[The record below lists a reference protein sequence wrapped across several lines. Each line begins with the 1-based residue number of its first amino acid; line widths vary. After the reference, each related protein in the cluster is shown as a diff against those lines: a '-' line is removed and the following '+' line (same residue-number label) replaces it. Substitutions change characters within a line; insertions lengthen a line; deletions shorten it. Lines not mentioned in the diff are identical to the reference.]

1 MQTIT
6 LLGSTGSIGIS
17 TLSVLADH
25 HDQYKIFALTCH
37 HRIEKLV
44 QQCLAY
50 KPRYAVVSDH
60 AAAESFKQLTRSIQL
75 DTELLVGPEALSFVA
90 SNEAVDIVMA
100 AIVGAAG
107 LDSTLAA
114 IRAGKKILL
123 ANKET
128 LVMAGDLVLTQLA
141 HSSAQLL
148 PVDSEHNGIFQCL
161 PEHFLAG
168 RLFPKK
174 NNEANNHTKTSVHKI
189 VLTAS
194 GGATRDLP
202 LEQLAEVSAELAC
215 THPNWSM
222 GKKIT
227 VDSATMMNKALEII
241 EAYYLFGLPAEKLE
255 VILHPQSIVHSMVY
269 YTDGSALAQL
279 GTPDMR
285 TPIASALAW
294 PDRISTQVT
303 TLDLTHLPALSFSE
317 LDQKR
322 YACLSLGYEAL
333 RIGGFAATVLNAAN
347 EVAVAAFLK
356 QQIGFTDI
364 YHLNEAMLKK
374 IPSGQAHSIGDIK
387 AVDQNTRERAQF
399 WIERERLKKRIF

>member
-1 MQTIT
+1 MKTIAI
-6 LLGSTGSIGIS
+6 LGSTGSIGIS

-25 HDQYKIFALTCH
+25 SDQYQIFALTGH
-37 HRIEKLV
+37 RRIETLV
-44 QQCLAY
+44 QQCLTY
-50 KPRYAVVSDH
+50 KPRYAVVADDIG
-60 AAAESFKQLTRSIQL
+60 AESFKQLTRSVQL
-75 DTELLVGPEALSFVA
+75 DTELLVGSEGLACVAAHPE
-90 SNEAVDIVMA
+90 VDIVMA

-114 IRAGKKILL
+114 IQAGKKVLL

-128 LVMAGDLVLTQLA
+128 LVMAGDLVLAQRA
-141 HSSAQLL
+141 QSNAQLL
-148 PVDSEHNGIFQCL
+148 PVDSEHNAIFQCL
-161 PEHFLAG
+161 PETFSAG
-168 RLFPKK
+168 RLFTAATNQAHNQKDI
-174 NNEANNHTKTSVHKI
+174 AVHKI

-202 LEQLAEVSAELAC
+202 LEQLTNVSAEFAC

-227 VDSATMMNKALEII
+227 VDSATMMNKALELI
-241 EAYYLFGLPAEKLE
+241 EAHYLFGLPKEKLA
-255 VILHPQSIVHSMVY
+255 VVLHPQSIVHSMVY
-269 YTDGSALAQL
+269 YTDGSVIAQL
-279 GTPDMR
+279 GVPDMR
-285 TPIASALAW
+285 TPIAAALAW
-294 PDRISTQVT
+294 PKRLSTQVK
-303 TLDLTHLPALSFSE
+303 TLDLTELPALSFSE

-322 YACLSLGYEAL
+322 YACLDLAYEAL

-347 EVAVAAFLK
+347 EIAVAAFLK

-374 IPSGQAHSIGDIK
+374 APSGQAHTIGDVK
-387 AVDQNTRERAQF
+387 AVDQNTRERAHF

>member
-1 MQTIT
+1 MKTIT

-25 HDQYKIFALTCH
+25 PTQYKIFALTGH
-37 HRIEKLV
+37 SRIEKLV

-50 KPRYAVVSDH
+50 KPRYAVVSDD
-60 AAAESFKQLTRSIQL
+60 AGAESFKQLTRSIQL
-75 DTELLVGPEALSFVA
+75 NTELLVGPEALSFVA
-90 SNEAVDIVMA
+90 SNKEVDIVMA

-107 LDSTLAA
+107 LDSTLVA
-114 IRAGKKILL
+114 IRSGKKILL

-128 LVMAGDLVLTQLA
+128 LVMAGDLVLAELA
-141 HSSAQLL
+141 KSNAQLL
-148 PVDSEHNGIFQCL
+148 PVDSEHNAIFQCL
-161 PEHFLAG
+161 PENFSAG
-168 RLFPKK
+168 RLFPK
-174 NNEANNHTKTSVHKI
+174 ENNHAKNETNFSVNKI
-189 VLTAS
+189 ILTAS

-202 LEQLAEVSAELAC
+202 LEQLTQVSAELAC

-227 VDSATMMNKALEII
+227 VDSATMMNKALEVI
-241 EAYYLFGLPAEKLE
+241 EAYYLFGLPPEKLE

-269 YTDGSALAQL
+269 YADGSVLAQL

-294 PDRISTQVT
+294 PNRLSTQVA
-303 TLDLTHLPALSFSE
+303 TLDLTQLPALSFSE

-322 YACLSLGYEAL
+322 YACLSLAYEVL
-333 RIGGFAATVLNAAN
+333 RMGGFAATVLNAAN

-356 QQIGFTDI
+356 QQIAFTDI

-374 IPSGQAHSIGDIK
+374 IPSGQAYAIGDIK
-387 AVDQNTRERAQF
+387 AVDHNTRERAQF